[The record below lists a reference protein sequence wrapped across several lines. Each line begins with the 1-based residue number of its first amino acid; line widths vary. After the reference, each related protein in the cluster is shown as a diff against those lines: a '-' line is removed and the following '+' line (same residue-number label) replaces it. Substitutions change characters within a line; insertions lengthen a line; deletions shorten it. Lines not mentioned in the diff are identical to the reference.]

1 MLSIAGTC
9 RWMAPELFSGFE
21 GKLPRLTSATDTWAF
36 TMTVLEVRY
45 HCLLPLYLS
54 YECGFDFQ
62 MFTGRMPFSHLQHD
76 VNVLWALVN
85 GELPCRDRCPEVS
98 PEVWAILHQC
108 WTSGC
113 PHRRPSMRMLS
124 LMFNILSALR
134 RESESIP
141 ALSPLV

>member
-1 MLSIAGTC
+1 
-9 RWMAPELFSGFE
+9 
-21 GKLPRLTSATDTWAF
+21 
-36 TMTVLEVRY
+36 
-45 HCLLPLYLS
+45 
-54 YECGFDFQ
+54 
-62 MFTGRMPFSHLQHD
+62 MFTVRMPFSHLHHD
-76 VNVLWALVN
+76 VNVLWAWVN

-141 ALSPLV
+141 ALSPLVILDALERKEEEQRVLRLRQSEWETDIQNI